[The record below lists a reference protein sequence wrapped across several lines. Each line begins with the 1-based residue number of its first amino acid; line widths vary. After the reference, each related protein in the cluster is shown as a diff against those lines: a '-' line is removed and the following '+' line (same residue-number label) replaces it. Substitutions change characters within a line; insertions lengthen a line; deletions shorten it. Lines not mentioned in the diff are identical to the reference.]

1 MSEPKMRQL
10 EKREQL
16 PENYNFLD
24 VETSRAIEY
33 FSAPEYYGKFRAY
46 LFVNFSI
53 ITVGMIVCIIRCL
66 SEGDGETTMGFVTM
80 AALLA
85 GFCWLLWHPVAKKV
99 RPEERRL
106 VFFGMLSQGLMILI
120 KLIMLF
126 GIVTIPLINRV
137 NYYSLYEYRYVSQ
150 GRHKGEYVLM
160 RLKMNGQWE
169 DIYGNKYD
177 SE

>member
-1 MSEPKMRQL
+1 M
-10 EKREQL
+10 
-16 PENYNFLD
+16 
-24 VETSRAIEY
+24 
-33 FSAPEYYGKFRAY
+33 
-46 LFVNFSI
+46 
-53 ITVGMIVCIIRCL
+53 
-66 SEGDGETTMGFVTM
+66 
-80 AALLA
+80 
-85 GFCWLLWHPVAKKV
+85 AKKA